1 MGKSACLA
9 FLRLEFGPDMNER
22 GAEFIV
28 EVDRVFLGHV
38 GGENKG
44 ENPVV
49 DASFDGM
56 NPHDLPR
63 YDQMEPFSNVANG
76 FLLEGHGAS
85 AVEGEP
91 KGEHAVVRFLG
102 HDVCN
107 GAELDRPDVV
117 LVQNGNG
124 GRSFQEN
131 SGPHGYF
138 FGIGTEFSAG
148 GEGKGRQKGEKKV
161 SSRYFAKRGRGDGNL
176 GFVGKRGSVFTRLLH
191 EFRIYINIK
200 SIQLK

>member
-9 FLRLEFGPDMNER
+9 FLRLELGSYVNER

-38 GGENKG
+38 GGEHKG
-44 ENPVV
+44 ENPIG

-56 NPHDLPR
+56 NPHDLPS
-63 YDQMEPFSNVANG
+63 YDQMEPFPNVANG

-91 KGEHAVVRFLG
+91 KGEHAVVRFLR

-131 SGPHGYF
+131 SGPHGNF
-138 FGIGTEFSAG
+138 FRIGTEFSAG

-161 SSRYFAKRGRGDGNL
+161 SSRYIAKKGR
-176 GFVGKRGSVFTRLLH
+176 
-191 EFRIYINIK
+191 
-200 SIQLK
+200 